1 LRISDWKSGRV
12 YVEVPARVGS
22 RLSFRWMH
30 SLEKFP
36 WNEHYDVNE
45 GRKLVLD
52 EISFPAFGA
61 GVPENRGR
69 VCRIENGL
77 IRMEKIEEEFAEL
90 VWLNSHY
97 ATRCIFLDG
106 ALVTRGEDLPDH
118 VRLRLTI
125 EKGNG
130 DGTYRK

>member
-1 LRISDWKSGRV
+1 M
-12 YVEVPARVGS
+12 EVPARVGS